1 MGTGVL
7 RRRRPKNGADSKSAR
22 GARAMRH
29 GRATWHGTPVP
40 PGTAVS
46 GRRLEMAARVRVNVG
61 FWKVAARVVKG
72 ETLPH
77 RPYIKGVKDLVSIIN
92 QKKRNRKNTLRE

>member
-1 MGTGVL
+1 M
-7 RRRRPKNGADSKSAR
+7 P
-22 GARAMRH
+22 H
-29 GRATWHGTPVP
+29 
-40 PGTAVS
+40 GTAVP

-77 RPYIKGVKDLVSIIN
+77 RPYIKGVKDLVSITN
-92 QKKRNRKNTLRE
+92 QNKKNRKTH

>member
-7 RRRRPKNGADSKSAR
+7 RRRRPKNGADSKLAR

-40 PGTAVS
+40 PGTPVP

-72 ETLPH
+72 KLYPTDPI
-77 RPYIKGVKDLVSIIN
+77 YKGVEDLVLN
-92 QKKRNRKNTLRE
+92 TTKRNNKTH